1 MFFSQKIENIEL
13 PIDTKTNERRGFCF
27 VTYVLEDPVQQL
39 LESRYHQIGSGKVCW
54 CYVWQTRIPRSV
66 LVKWVIVGMYLII
79 ALCYALPY
87 MVVMLLIFVL
97 SVKSKLPSLK
107 KFTDS
112 SRAER
117 TEALEEDG
125 ETSGAVEEVCKSR
138 GCCCLWQTFNSSSF
152 GLNGLLWLCVNR
164 TGPGL

>member
-1 MFFSQKIENIEL
+1 
-13 PIDTKTNERRGFCF
+13 
-27 VTYVLEDPVQQL
+27 
-39 LESRYHQIGSGKVCW
+39 
-54 CYVWQTRIPRSV
+54 
-66 LVKWVIVGMYLII
+66 
-79 ALCYALPY
+79 

-117 TEALEEDG
+117 TEASEEDE

-138 GCCCLWQTFNSSSF
+138 GCCCLWQTCISGSS
-152 GLNGLLWLCVNR
+152 GLKGLL
-164 TGPGL
+164 